1 MTLNSTSSVGLKLKM
16 MIGMGLGR
24 NVIVE
29 NLVIFFLARHKAL
42 AAEGTSKQLS
52 SPLTTDDLIK
62 DLI

>member
-1 MTLNSTSSVGLKLKM
+1 MTLNSTFSVGLKLKM

-29 NLVIFFLARHKAL
+29 NLVIFFLSRHKAL
-42 AAEGTSKQLS
+42 AAEGTSEQLS

-62 DLI
+62 DLV